1 MSIKAN
7 LGKLLDLYEYLKAE
21 KKIKEAP
28 VFELYSIKSKDKW
41 LSVWGTI
48 LSSRT
53 RDRILIKVMKDIEAR
68 FMNPFDVVSVSIEE
82 LEKLLKPLGFYKSKA
97 KIFWKF
103 NKEIIDKY
111 KMEIPK
117 RIEELVKL
125 PGVGLKVGSII
136 LNDLYGYDLVGV
148 DVHVFRILKRVGFA
162 VIKNPDDLWRI
173 LHSDEVK
180 RVISKEVYR
189 NLNRYLVAFGQTIC
203 KIKPKCDSCGF
214 RNKCDYFI
222 DKNH

>member
-1 MSIKAN
+1 MNIKAN
-7 LGKLLDLYEYLKAE
+7 LEKLLDLYEYLKAE
-21 KKIKEAP
+21 EKIKEAP

-41 LSVWGTI
+41 LTVWGTI

-53 RDRILIKVMKDIEAR
+53 RDKSLIKVMKDIETR
-68 FMNPFDVVSVSIEE
+68 FRDPFDVVAVSLEE

-103 NKEIIDKY
+103 NKEIIDRY

-117 RIEELVKL
+117 KIEELIKL

-136 LNDLYGYDLVGV
+136 LNDLYGYDFIGV
-148 DVHVFRILKRVGFA
+148 DVHVFRILKRVGFV
-162 VIKNPDDLWRI
+162 VIKNPEYLWKI

-180 RVISKEVYR
+180 KVISKEVYK
-189 NLNRYLVAFGQTIC
+189 NLNRYVVAFGQT
-203 KIKPKCDSCGF
+203 
-214 RNKCDYFI
+214 
-222 DKNH
+222 